1 MRFVLLVLVVSLAGP
16 AAAEDEE
23 EANPFVEAAKALLQ
37 DQLQGKGAG
46 GGLAAVGGLLQNFM
60 QSDGGRQISDALL
73 SAGRTAGGGGG
84 GDSDDE
90 APGADL
96 LSGLG
101 SLLATAA
108 GGGGGA
114 GGGLDPQLI
123 GTVVNMFASQVNDP
137 ADDANNNIDVN
148 NNEVDQGKGK
158 RRARK
163 QADEGG
169 DGAGGV
175 DWGSVLTLAGN
186 FLSSQHHADHH
197 HGGESSG
204 LEGLASLLP
213 LLMQANSGG
222 GGGGGAGQARGDV
235 GGAKPSLFG
244 PALDALYDYWL
255 HFTHSEFGQ
264 TLWKSSGLEATSK
277 LFTDQDGKFDM
288 ERIYRSLENA
298 SFRKRWI
305 KNLSAFV
312 ADWVAHVSDPS
323 TQARFFST
331 AQFMGNSFLKAQG
344 YPKSALFDPAKPAES
359 LSRMVNSVFK
369 RQFNLK
375 INSATYIKPAVS
387 YLQEVYS
394 LGQAQGLSFT
404 HLSSKQIE
412 SKLTETIN
420 SELIEPA
427 LRVWRAYRFALK
439 EPTCDKYVICF
450 VNTKDDKLST
460 GLKPGVTK
468 LSSLIASWFLSG
480 NTGSS
485 FWDLYYAAT
494 EDQNCIAKY
503 PAECSEFHAEDI
515 KATTE
520 YAHSE
525 L

>member
-1 MRFVLLVLVVSLAGP
+1 MDLIRRDVMRFVLLVLVVSLTGP

-73 SAGRTAGGGGG
+73 SAGRTVGGGGG

-96 LSGLG
+96 LSGLE
-101 SLLATAA
+101 STTR
-108 GGGGGA
+108 
-114 GGGLDPQLI
+114 PTTPTEQHR
-123 GTVVNMFASQVNDP
+123 TS
-137 ADDANNNIDVN
+137 NNKRG
-148 NNEVDQGKGK
+148 DQRERRRSM

-197 HGGESSG
+197 HGGQSSG

-222 GGGGGAGQARGDV
+222 GGGGGAGQARRGDV

-244 PALDALYDYWL
+244 PALDALYHYWL

-344 YPKSALFDPAKPAES
+344 YPKAALFDPAKPAES

-468 LSSLIASWFLSG
+468 LSRPNILPNVVNFMQKISKPPQNMLIVNSEMCENQWENSINVTFLV
-480 NTGSS
+480 
-485 FWDLYYAAT
+485 
-494 EDQNCIAKY
+494 Q
-503 PAECSEFHAEDI
+503 
-515 KATTE
+515 
-520 YAHSE
+520 
-525 L
+525 